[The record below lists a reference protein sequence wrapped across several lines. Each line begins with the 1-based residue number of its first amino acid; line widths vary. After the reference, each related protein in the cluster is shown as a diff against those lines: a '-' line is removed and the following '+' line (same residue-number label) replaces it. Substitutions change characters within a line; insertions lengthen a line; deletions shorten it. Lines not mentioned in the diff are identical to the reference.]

1 MARTV
6 RSVGALLTVAFQTA
20 ANWRESFLMD
30 VAGGALGSLGTILPL
45 VFVFQHANK
54 VSGWTLHE
62 SLLVTAFF
70 LILQGL
76 VGTLVEPNIAATV
89 EAIRAGTFD
98 HWVLKPV
105 DSQLIASIQ
114 RIAPARIWDTI
125 AGLLLMGFALGH
137 LPTPDPSAF
146 LYCALM
152 LACGLSAMYG
162 LFILTTATAFWWV
175 RVDNLRHLLGSVLDA
190 GRWPAS
196 VYRGWVRTLLSV
208 VVPVTLVSTTP
219 VEALLGRLDWTS
231 AIHSLVVA
239 LTMLTLSRAVWR
251 RALRAYTSASS

>member
-1 MARTV
+1 MGRTA
-6 RSVGALLTVAFQTA
+6 RSVRALLSVALQTA

-30 VAGGALGSLGTILPL
+30 FAGGALGSLGTVLPL
-45 VFVFQHANK
+45 VFVFRHANQ
-54 VSGWTLHE
+54 VSGWTLPE

-70 LILQGL
+70 LVLQGL

-98 HWVLKPV
+98 HWVLKPI
-105 DSQLIASIQ
+105 DSQVIASIQ
-114 RIAPARIWDTI
+114 RIAPARIWDTF
-125 AGLLLMGFALGH
+125 AGLLLMTYAFGQ
-137 LPTPDPSAF
+137 LPTPSLGDVSVA
-146 LYCALM
+146 ALM
-152 LACGLSAMYG
+152 LLCGLSAMYG
-162 LFILTTATAFWWV
+162 LFILTTASAFWWV

-219 VEALLGRLDWTS
+219 VEALLGRLDWSS
-231 AIHSLVVA
+231 AVHSILVSLA
-239 LTMLTLSRAVWR
+239 MLGLSRAVWR